1 MMRKMKFLQHI
12 TTCNRSYSIIW

>member
-1 MMRKMKFLQHI
+1 MRKMKFLQHI